1 MIWDVSGDP
10 DFATLSE
17 KVSSLHA
24 EIAVH
29 RALELTAQNLQKPT
43 PLPNAQSRLSKF
55 IDAVY
60 GSGDGKKE
68 ERLQK
73 LRNFPHEGFIFVS
86 ISYTPLD
93 ITKMSRTEFECLIQ
107 TVPVYLR
114 RRNLPQRWI
123 FRDEIQVSLAG
134 KASLKSAAEFR
145 KGYYALEFQQQL
157 EDQPPPAKCSRLEP
171 SHGAAKQSGLIG
183 DSEPDCDSRIVGEKP
198 PNEESRRIVIQ
209 FLRADVGKLDD
220 VLSGGPLL
228 KAVKSSRQW
237 RWERDQDIATDV
249 PRTDC
254 LIAMIPDSY
263 QDISIMI
270 RAGYQEGRAIAA
282 ALGFQRSDVL

>member
-1 MIWDVSGDP
+1 MALLAKITQYLDGISDMIWDVSGDP

-17 KVSSLHA
+17 KVSSLHS

-60 GSGDGKKE
+60 GSADGKKE
-68 ERLQK
+68 ERLPK
-73 LRNFPHEGFIFVS
+73 LRSLPHEDFIFVS

-123 FRDEIQVSLAG
+123 FRDDIQVSIAS
-134 KASLKSAAEFR
+134 KASLRNAAEFR
-145 KGYYALEFQQQL
+145 KRSFVSVLCA
-157 EDQPPPAKCSRLEP
+157 
-171 SHGAAKQSGLIG
+171 
-183 DSEPDCDSRIVGEKP
+183 
-198 PNEESRRIVIQ
+198 Q
-209 FLRADVGKLDD
+209 FTHIC
-220 VLSGGPLL
+220 
-228 KAVKSSRQW
+228 
-237 RWERDQDIATDV
+237 QDITLSNSNKTQTTN
-249 PRTDC
+249 PH
-254 LIAMIPDSY
+254 P
-263 QDISIMI
+263 QN
-270 RAGYQEGRAIAA
+270 
-282 ALGFQRSDVL
+282 ALV